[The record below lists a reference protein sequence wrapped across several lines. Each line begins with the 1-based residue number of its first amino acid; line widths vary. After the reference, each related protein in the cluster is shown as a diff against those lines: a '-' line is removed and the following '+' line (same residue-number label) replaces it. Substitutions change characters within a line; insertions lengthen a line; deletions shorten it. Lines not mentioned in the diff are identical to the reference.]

1 MKGVATAACPPQNHL
16 HRHAHLAPLCPP
28 PSLPFPLARP
38 LALPPLLP
46 LPLQTR
52 QLTELVFQLRSEADG
67 LRTQLAASASAAQ
80 AAEASTAEV
89 QQAAAEWRRQGEEGL
104 EVAAQERA
112 RSAAL
117 QAEVERLG
125 AELQAVRSERD
136 EQRRR
141 RKAADAEVARLQT
154 DGSGP
159 ALVAELRSRC
169 AQERAWRKAVC
180 RYLEG
185 EMHAKAELER
195 VLLNVGTSLRV
206 GDTQPR
212 TAAAPPLPP
221 RHATA
226 RQLVRDMPPPP
237 AVTVTVVH
245 SPVHGPSLGAAGV
258 AAAAAGS
265 SADRG
270 SSGRDPAGW
279 RQHFKE
285 TMAAFD
291 ERHAKLQSELSG
303 LKREALPPG
312 P

>member
-1 MKGVATAACPPQNHL
+1 M
-16 HRHAHLAPLCPP
+16 
-28 PSLPFPLARP
+28 
-38 LALPPLLP
+38 
-46 LPLQTR
+46 QTR
-52 QLTELVFQLRSEADG
+52 QLADLVFQLRNEADG
-67 LRTQLAASASAAQ
+67 LRAQLAASAAASH
-80 AAEASTAEV
+80 AAEAAAAQLQE
-89 QQAAAEWRRQGEEGL
+89 AAAEWRRQGEEGL
-104 EVAAQERA
+104 EAAAQGRA
-112 RSAAL
+112 RCAAL

-125 AELQAVRSERD
+125 EQLKAVGDERD

-141 RKAADAEVARLQT
+141 REAAEAEVARLQA

-185 EMHAKAELER
+185 EMHAKSELER

-206 GDTQPR
+206 GDTQAR

-221 RHATA
+221 RRFAA
-226 RQLVRDMPPPP
+226 GQISGSMPAPPP

-245 SPVHGPSLGAAGV
+245 SPVHGPSLGPACQSGPAAGGG
-258 AAAAAGS
+258 AGG
-265 SADRG
+265 G
-270 SSGRDPAGW
+270 SKGRDSAGW

-291 ERHAKLQSELSG
+291 ERHARLQAELSG
-303 LKREALPPG
+303 LKQEALPPG